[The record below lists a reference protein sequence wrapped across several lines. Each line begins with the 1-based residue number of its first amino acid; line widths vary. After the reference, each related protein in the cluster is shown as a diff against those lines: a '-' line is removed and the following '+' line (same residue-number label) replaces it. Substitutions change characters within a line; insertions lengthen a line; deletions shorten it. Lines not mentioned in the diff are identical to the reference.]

1 MRAIRGL
8 IFRIIGLLCTV
19 LIAVLLYPH
28 VEERCTEA
36 WDKRISRITREEKAR
51 EREIHGRAEFIVG
64 FYVGP
69 SYSAS
74 VALFRNGTTLDLA
87 KVVGDANYVAV
98 MERRIAR
105 ADAVKAW
112 YDFGMELPD
121 QRGHFGSSTA
131 EELEQ
136 VFMPVL
142 RTLKE
147 RSETVLQRSIEHV
160 CFATPW
166 IDEFQQPFYDKD
178 DTFLVVRRRLGLKA
192 PFVYD
197 EGAAIS
203 TIPMPLHLNEANAV
217 LAAAGRN
224 LCEECFCT
232 RGLAVIQPFFTSV
245 NTIFSK
251 QYSLSKKSLF
261 LSTQPGSC
269 VFEAYWV
276 RRLRLDAAHGL
287 EQLEVQDPAE
297 YWAGVKARVLSY
309 IVDQLHSDRLVTILF
324 AGEATAD
331 VNLFSM
337 AQSIRQELLAL
348 RLNTTSEQSNEY
360 QFQHIQGS
368 VDTVEII
375 VAEDGVFDAA
385 KGATLLMRA
394 DFWGYCD
401 GTDEQAME
409 DACDEHYER
418 NGVDYVGGNSY
429 FEPWYEDKE
438 ILKAM
443 YAYQEKKDAEAK
455 EAMYHLQEKE
465 GDEGEAST

>member
-1 MRAIRGL
+1 MRATRGL
-8 IFRIIGLLCTV
+8 IFRIIGLLCSV

-28 VEERCTEA
+28 VEERCIEA

-51 EREIHGRAEFIVG
+51 EREIHGRVEFIVG

-74 VALFRNGTTLDLA
+74 VALFRNGTTLNLV
-87 KVVGDANYVAV
+87 KVDGDAKYVAA

-112 YDFGMELPD
+112 YDFATELPD
-121 QRGHFGSSTA
+121 QGGHFGSSTA
-131 EELEQ
+131 KELEQ

-147 RSETVLQRSIEHV
+147 RSETILQQSIEH
-160 CFATPW
+160 
-166 IDEFQQPFYDKD
+166 QPFYDKD
-178 DTFLVVRRRLGLKA
+178 DTFLVVRRRLGLKE

-197 EGAAIS
+197 KASAIS
-203 TIPMPLHLNEANAV
+203 GMMPLHLNEANAV

-224 LCEECFCT
+224 LCEECFCVPGQMWIYSG
-232 RGLAVIQPFFTSV
+232 RGS
-245 NTIFSK
+245 TIF
-251 QYSLSKKSLF
+251 YINLSKKSLF

-276 RRLRLDAAHGL
+276 RQLRLDAAHGL
-287 EQLEVQDPAE
+287 EQLEVQEPTE

-309 IVDQLHSDRLVTILF
+309 IVDQLRSDRPVTILF

-331 VNLFSM
+331 VNLLPM

-348 RLNTTSEQSNEY
+348 RLNTTSEQGNEY
-360 QFQHIQGS
+360 QFQHMQGS
-368 VDTVEII
+368 VDPVEII

-401 GTDEQAME
+401 GTDKQAME

-429 FEPWYEDKE
+429 SEPWYEDEE
-438 ILKAM
+438 ILKDM